1 MKNIQISLL
10 TLFIVFLIASCSNN
24 KNEIENADKR
34 LALIRE
40 LITNNKLNE
49 AKAQID
55 SVHLLFPKL
64 VDKRKVAVALKDTI
78 ILRESY
84 EMLDYCQKALP
95 ELKKTYESLF
105 SGFVFEK
112 NEKYD
117 ETGKYICKTQVAEQN
132 AGRNYLS
139 VEVDENGDVFLV
151 SHYSGAKINHSKL
164 EVSVSGVTVL
174 SDSTNAGVLHA
185 FTDGSAFFENLTFKN
200 EADGGIAGFIASNKN
215 SAVKVTLAG
224 TKRFT
229 YLLSDK
235 DKVAVADGFLIG
247 KTKKAIAKA
256 ENDMRIA
263 QQRIGKIKLL
273 YN

>member
-1 MKNIQISLL
+1 MKKIQLSLL
-10 TLFIVFLIASCSNN
+10 TLFIVFLVVSCSKNR
-24 KNEIENADKR
+24 NEIEDADKR
-34 LALIRE
+34 LALIKS
-40 LITNNKLNE
+40 LIADNKLNE
-49 AKAQID
+49 AKVQID
-55 SVHLLFPKL
+55 SLHLLFPKL

-84 EMLDYCQKALP
+84 KMLDYCQKALP
-95 ELKKTYESLF
+95 ELKKTYESLS

-164 EVSVSGVTVL
+164 EINAAGVTVS
-174 SDSTNAGVLHA
+174 SDKNSAGVLHA
-185 FTDGSAFFENLTFKN
+185 FSDGSAFFENLTFKN

-215 SAVKVTLAG
+215 SAVKVTLIG
-224 TKRFT
+224 TKSFT

-235 DKVAVADGFLIG
+235 DRVAVANGFVFA
-247 KTKKAIAKA
+247 KTRKAIVKA